1 MPNISYLNVLFIV
14 IDAIVNICQKQV
26 FIHVPPFCLC
36 KPQSSLFA
44 TSINK
49 DVMEK
54 NCYGK
59 KVNSL
64 KLFKFFLI
72 VCKII
77 VVAIV
82 ACSIALDVECM
93 PEDQVQSQQK
103 QIINLSYT
111 NKLTHSQ
118 VWSAYH
124 ISVYQIYRMGGEP
137 LRETERQKSTLMY
150 KHILSYQSNTLDKNS
165 TFHQIYPNYFLL
177 ILLNS

>member
-1 MPNISYLNVLFIV
+1 MFFDNPFITYHLLPSKLGNIDICLMPNISYLNVLFIV

-49 DVMEK
+49 DRCYEK
-54 NCYGK
+54 
-59 KVNSL
+59 
-64 KLFKFFLI
+64 KLLVLNFSSFLLI

-93 PEDQVQSQQK
+93 PEDQVQTPAA
-103 QIINLSYT
+103 T
-111 NKLTHSQ
+111 N
-118 VWSAYH
+118 
-124 ISVYQIYRMGGEP
+124 
-137 LRETERQKSTLMY
+137 
-150 KHILSYQSNTLDKNS
+150 YQS
-165 TFHQIYPNYFLL
+165 LL
-177 ILLNS
+177 H

>member
-1 MPNISYLNVLFIV
+1 MFFDNPFITYHLLPSKLGNIDICLMPNISYLNVLFIV

-103 QIINLSYT
+103 QIIISLTLT
-111 NKLTHSQ
+111 NWHTVL
-118 VWSAYH
+118 
-124 ISVYQIYRMGGEP
+124 P
-137 LRETERQKSTLMY
+137 
-150 KHILSYQSNTLDKNS
+150 
-165 TFHQIYPNYFLL
+165 
-177 ILLNS
+177 